1 MSNFPSVFPNQ
12 ANNGNSGNVDIPLIE
27 MMLPDTMVAWSG
39 YEPSISSGVHK
50 FPCQYVI
57 CDNWNTVDINGG
69 YVSHTDE
76 QLDVTIL
83 LHVSNGKSK
92 GGQLKVAIWSEH
104 KKEKELVVT
113 LPNIGLPLDA
123 YRFQFRGNAIK
134 GETYYATYE
143 FSNPPTGFLA
153 PYHTF
158 VSVDAIGKSGA
169 YRSAIGMF
177 DISNTLPIAGTE
189 IITSRDSNTN
199 ALRVKARESHKDI
212 INVTE

>member
-1 MSNFPSVFPNQ
+1 MSNFPPVNPNQ
-12 ANNGNSGNVDIPLIE
+12 SNNLPSVDIPTIE
-27 MMLPDTMVAWSG
+27 TMLPDTMVAWSG
-39 YEPSISSGVHK
+39 YEPSISIGVHK
-50 FPCQYVI
+50 FPSQYVI

-69 YVSHTDE
+69 YIAHVDE
-76 QLDVTIL
+76 QLDITVL

-104 KKEKELVVT
+104 KKEKELVVN
-113 LPNIGLPLDA
+113 LPTIGLPLEA
-123 YRFQFRGNAIK
+123 YRFQFRGNTTK

-143 FSNPPTGFLA
+143 FTNPPTGFLA
-153 PYHTF
+153 PFHTF

-177 DISNTLPIAGTE
+177 DISNVFTLQGTE
-189 IITSRDSNTN
+189 VFTSRDSNTN
-199 ALRVKARESHKDI
+199 ALRVKARETHKDI